1 MGERLFRNNEVCGSI
16 PLISN
21 KNEVIGD
28 YVLKI
33 VSDEL
38 SEIHQKIESL
48 KRLSKKD
55 GLKLYNSKDI
65 LSLGFLANIVRE
77 RINGNFAYFIRN
89 RHINYSNI
97 CVNRCKFCAFS
108 RSEGDEGAYT
118 MTLGEIM
125 NRAKEVKGSGVSEFH
140 IVGGLH
146 PELPFDFY
154 IEMLQS
160 LKKEFPHTHIQAFT
174 AVEIKYLSEIAKL
187 SVGETLA
194 RLKDAGLGSLP
205 GGGAEVFS
213 ERVRK
218 ELCQEKTSGDEWLN
232 VMREAH
238 IGNIHSNAT
247 MLYGHL
253 ETAEEK
259 IEHLIKLRELQDETS
274 GFLAFIPLAF
284 HPENTEMEALN
295 FTTGIDD
302 LKEIAIARLMLDNFP
317 HIKAFWIM
325 IGLKLAQIS
334 LSFGADDID
343 GTVVE
348 EKITHSAG
356 ARTGQSVSREE
367 LVSLIK
373 EAGREPVERDTLY
386 NRV

>member
-1 MGERLFRNNEVCGSI
+1 MKVVC
-16 PLISN
+16 N
-21 KNEVIGD
+21 
-28 YVLKI
+28 
-33 VSDEL
+33 EL
-38 SEIHQKIESL
+38 SEIHKKAESGE
-48 KRLSKKD
+48 RLSGDD

-65 LSLGFLANIVRE
+65 LSLGFLANIIRE
-77 RINGNFAYFIRN
+77 RKNGNRAYYIRN

-108 RSEGDEGAYT
+108 RSIDDDGAYT
-118 MTLGEIM
+118 MTPEQIM
-125 NRAKEVKGSGVSEFH
+125 ERARDVKGTGITEFH

-146 PELPFDFY
+146 PELPFSFY
-154 IEMLQS
+154 IEMLSS
-160 LKKEFPHTHIQAFT
+160 LKKEFPEVHIQAFT
-174 AVEIKYLSEIAKL
+174 AVEIRYLSQIAEL
-187 SVGETLA
+187 SVMETLSE
-194 RLKDAGLGSLP
+194 LKNAGLGSLP

-213 ERVRK
+213 ERVRR
-218 ELCQEKTSGDEWLN
+218 ELCEEKTSGEEWLK
-232 VMREAH
+232 VMEEAH
-238 IGNIHSNAT
+238 STGLRSNAT

-253 ETAEEK
+253 ETSDEK
-259 IEHLIKLRELQDETS
+259 IEHLLKLRELQDKTG
-274 GFLAFIPLAF
+274 GFMSFIPLAF
-284 HPENTEMEALN
+284 HPENTSMESFH

-302 LKEIAIARLMLDNFP
+302 LKEIAVARLMLDNFQ

-356 ARTGQSVSREE
+356 ARTGQSVSRDE

-373 EAGREPVERDTLY
+373 ETGREPVERDTLY

>member
-1 MGERLFRNNEVCGSI
+1 M
-16 PLISN
+16 
-21 KNEVIGD
+21 
-28 YVLKI
+28 KI
-33 VSDEL
+33 VSQEL
-38 SEIHQKIESL
+38 KEIEEKVYNRE
-48 KRLSKKD
+48 RLSKND
-55 GLKLYNSKDI
+55 GLTLYSSTDI
-65 LSLGFLANIVRE
+65 LSLGYLANIVRE
-77 RINGNFAYFIRN
+77 RKNGNLAYFIRN

-108 RSEGDEGAYT
+108 KSIGDEGAYT
-118 MTLGEIM
+118 MTLDEILEKA
-125 NRAKEVKGSGVSEFH
+125 REAKGTGITEFH

-154 IEMLQS
+154 IEMLKA
-160 LKKEFPHTHIQAFT
+160 LKKEFPAVHIQAFT
-174 AVEIKYLSEIAKL
+174 AVEIKYLSTVSGL
-187 SVGETLA
+187 SIKDTLLE
-194 RLKDAGLGSLP
+194 LKKAGLGSLP
-205 GGGAEVFS
+205 GGGAEIFS
-213 ERVRK
+213 ERVRR
-218 ELCQEKTSGDEWLN
+218 ELCEEKTSGEEWLE
-232 VMREAH
+232 VMEEAH
-238 IGNIHSNAT
+238 NIGMKSNAT

-253 ETAEEK
+253 EKPEEK
-259 IEHLIKLRELQDETS
+259 IEHLIRLRELQDRTG
-274 GFLAFIPLAF
+274 GFMSFIPLAF
-284 HPENTEMEALN
+284 HPENTQLKSFN

-356 ARTGQSVSREE
+356 AQTGQFVSREE

-386 NRV
+386 NRVSLPAS

>member
-1 MGERLFRNNEVCGSI
+1 M
-16 PLISN
+16 
-21 KNEVIGD
+21 
-28 YVLKI
+28 KI
-33 VSDEL
+33 VSQEL
-38 SEIHQKIESL
+38 KEIEEKVYNRE
-48 KRLSKKD
+48 RLSKND
-55 GLKLYNSKDI
+55 GLTLYSSTDI
-65 LSLGFLANIVRE
+65 LSLGYLANIVRE
-77 RINGNFAYFIRN
+77 RKNGNLAYFIRN

-108 RSEGDEGAYT
+108 KSIGDEGAYT
-118 MTLGEIM
+118 MTLDEILEKA
-125 NRAKEVKGSGVSEFH
+125 REAKGTGITEFH

-154 IEMLQS
+154 IEMLEA
-160 LKKEFPHTHIQAFT
+160 LKKEFPAVHIQAFT
-174 AVEIKYLSEIAKL
+174 AVEIKYLSTVSGL
-187 SVGETLA
+187 SIKDTLLE
-194 RLKDAGLGSLP
+194 LKKAGLGSLP
-205 GGGAEVFS
+205 GGGAEIFS
-213 ERVRK
+213 ERVRR
-218 ELCQEKTSGDEWLN
+218 ELCEEKTSGEEWLE
-232 VMREAH
+232 VMEEAH
-238 IGNIHSNAT
+238 NIGMKSNAT

-253 ETAEEK
+253 EKPEEK
-259 IEHLIKLRELQDETS
+259 IEHLIRLRELQDRTG
-274 GFLAFIPLAF
+274 GFMSFIPLAF
-284 HPENTEMEALN
+284 HPENTQLKSFN

-356 ARTGQSVSREE
+356 AQTGQFVSREE

-373 EAGREPVERDTLY
+373 KAGREPVERDTLY
-386 NRV
+386 NRVSLPAS